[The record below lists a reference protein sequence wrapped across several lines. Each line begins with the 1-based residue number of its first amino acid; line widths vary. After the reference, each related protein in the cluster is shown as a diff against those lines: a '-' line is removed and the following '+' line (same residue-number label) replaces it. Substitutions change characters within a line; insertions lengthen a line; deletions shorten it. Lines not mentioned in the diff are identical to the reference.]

1 MLKKKASMCFM
12 KWWLNDRLVFSKY
25 EIGKMNLISVFKF
38 NLQLFYG
45 HTNVEFPFPLCKG
58 RTWWV
63 SDKWRGVLG
72 MSVIR
77 AIVIFESKHGPDIT
91 RNNYFTLHFVSF
103 HSFSVLVVC
112 LSIC

>member
-45 HTNVEFPFPLCKG
+45 HA
-58 RTWWV
+58 
-63 SDKWRGVLG
+63 GV
-72 MSVIR
+72 
-77 AIVIFESKHGPDIT
+77 
-91 RNNYFTLHFVSF
+91 
-103 HSFSVLVVC
+103 
-112 LSIC
+112 